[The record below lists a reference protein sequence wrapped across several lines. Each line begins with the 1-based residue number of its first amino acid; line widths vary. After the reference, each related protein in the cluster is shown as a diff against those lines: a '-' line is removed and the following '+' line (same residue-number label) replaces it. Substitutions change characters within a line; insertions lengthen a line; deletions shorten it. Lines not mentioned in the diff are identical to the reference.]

1 MKQLD
6 GWKTKIT
13 AIVTMVLNMLSM
25 FDIVSLP
32 PEQMMEIN
40 AALIALIG
48 AFLHAKMTRKMGD
61 G

>member
-1 MKQLD
+1 MDALN

-13 AIVTMVLNMLSM
+13 AIITMALNMLSM
-25 FDIVSLP
+25 FDIVKFT

-48 AFLHAKMTRKMGD
+48 AFLHAKMTRKMGT